1 MTIFSRAKISLGK
14 NKDIHIK
21 QIKMD
26 ARIKYSILLIGVGI
40 ILAFLPFNAAQT
52 FQLKADE
59 LLSLSGSGDMY
70 FSVDQVAR
78 FVNNEDS
85 TIQIIDIRSAEQ
97 FRECNIPGSVNI
109 PFSELLNPLWEPTLN
124 QKEIKTIFYGNG
136 NQTANYAWT
145 IVTGMGY
152 SNSYVMKGGLN
163 EWFKTVMLSQYS
175 GEKITPA
182 ENARFENRLNARKI
196 FTQINSLPDSLKTRF
211 FDAKRLTQSKLDGGC
226 E

>member
-26 ARIKYSILLIGVGI
+26 ARIKYSVLLIGVGI

-59 LLSLSGSGDMY
+59 LLSLSVSGDMY

-85 TIQIIDIRSAEQ
+85 TVQIIDIRSAEQ
-97 FRECNIPGSVNI
+97 YRECNIPGSVNI

-136 NQTANYAWT
+136 DQTANYAWT